1 MPYKNGTFD
10 IMIIII
16 IINII
21 IIYIIVINIIII
33 IIDSK
38 NGYKNVLYLY
48 NGRLNTDYSKTLILY
63 MYIIVENIFVSDTY

>member
-1 MPYKNGTFD
+1 MSYKNGTID
-10 IMIIII
+10 IIIIII

-33 IIDSK
+33 IIIDSK
-38 NGYKNVLYLY
+38 NEYKNVLYLY

-63 MYIIVENIFVSDTY
+63 M